1 MITAV
6 ALIRCKI
13 GTVHDVAQALVDVEG
28 VAEVYSIS
36 GPYDILAVIRVRE
49 YDVLAMVVSDRIA
62 AVDGITHTETHMA
75 FRCYSKHD
83 MEQMWAAHIGVE

>member
-6 ALIRCKI
+6 ALISCKV
-13 GTVHDVAQALVDVEG
+13 GTVHQVAEALVDVEG

-36 GPYDILAVIRVRE
+36 GPHDILAMIRVRE
-49 YDVLAMVVSDRIA
+49 YDALAGVVSERIA

-75 FRCYSKHD
+75 FQCYSKHD
-83 MEQMWAAHIGVE
+83 MEQMWAAHIGGE